1 MWRPGERRVAGTT
14 AVTVEAEVDDSD
26 TFGAGA
32 TGAFSGLAV
41 ESENV
46 RVTPEFMGR
55 VPVGVWR

>member
-1 MWRPGERRVAGTT
+1 MWRPGERR
-14 AVTVEAEVDDSD
+14 VTVEAEVDDSD